1 MSRPPLPDPCLCAI
15 TDRARLRAG
24 ADLAETVAAAVRGGA
39 NMAQLR
45 DKGAPPR
52 ETLALARR
60 LRAATRGRALLIIPG
75 RADLAALSEAD
86 GVQLGENSIDV
97 ASARRLLGDG
107 ALIGRSVHSEEG
119 ALRAQDAGADYLILG
134 TIFATPSHPGGATG
148 GLELMRRVADR
159 ADIPILGIG
168 GVDADNAADI
178 IRAGA
183 GGAAVISAVI
193 AAKNPADAAT
203 RLIATMRQAR
213 GETAGAAKNTE
224 KAKR

>member
-1 MSRPPLPDPCLCAI
+1 MSRPPLPDPCLCAV

-24 ADLAETVAAAVRGGA
+24 ADLVETVAAAVRGGA

-60 LRAATRGRALLIIPG
+60 LRDATRGRALLIIND
-75 RADLAALSEAD
+75 RADIAALSDAD

-119 ALRAQDAGADYLILG
+119 ALRAQDASADYLILG
-134 TIFATPSHPGGATG
+134 TIFPTQSHPGGATG
-148 GLELMRRVADR
+148 GLELMERVAHSV
-159 ADIPILGIG
+159 DIPILGIG
-168 GVDADNAADI
+168 GIDADNAADT

-183 GGAAVISAVI
+183 GGAAVISALI
-193 AAKNPADAAT
+193 AAENPAKAASS
-203 RLIATMRQAR
+203 LIATMRQAR
-213 GETAGAAKNTE
+213 GETAAAAKNTE

>member
-1 MSRPPLPDPCLCAI
+1 MSRRPPLPDPCLCVV

-45 DKGAPPR
+45 DKDAPPR

-60 LRAATRGRALLIIPG
+60 LRDATRGRALLIIND
-75 RADLAALSEAD
+75 RADIAALSEAD

-107 ALIGRSVHSEEG
+107 ALIGRSVHSADG
-119 ALRAQDAGADYLILG
+119 AIRAQDAGADYLILG
-134 TIFATPSHPGGATG
+134 TIFPTETHPGGATG
-148 GLELMRRVADR
+148 GLELMERVAQSVDV
-159 ADIPILGIG
+159 PVLGIG
-168 GVDADNAADI
+168 GIEEGNAADI

-183 GGAAVISAVI
+183 VGAAVISAI
-193 AAKNPADAAT
+193 SAADSPAEAAA

-213 GETAGAAKNTE
+213 GEMNTATE